1 MGGYRRTGGGSLA
14 TRVTMLSKSPVLV
27 ALLIVIE
34 SVIGQVEED
43 PLPLPPLPAAVTPAP
58 AAAAAPAASPLLP
71 APASPPV
78 PAAAAASAPSPA
90 ASPAAASPPAAPAA
104 AAAAASPPEL
114 LTASAVTGEKEDEE
128 LNRLLAM
135 DGNVKPAAEKDEGEQ
150 RESSRVKEAALD
162 DKLGIEL
169 RSIVEQIQDMQ
180 REVADALKDGGDV

>member
-1 MGGYRRTGGGSLA
+1 MG
-14 TRVTMLSKSPVLV
+14 RVRMLSKCPVLV

-58 AAAAAPAASPLLP
+58 ASAAA
-71 APASPPV
+71 
-78 PAAAAASAPSPA
+78 PA

-135 DGNVKPAAEKDEGEQ
+135 DGNVKPAAEKEEGEQ
-150 RESSRVKEAALD
+150 LESSRVKEAALD

>member
-1 MGGYRRTGGGSLA
+1 
-14 TRVTMLSKSPVLV
+14 MLFKSPVLV
-27 ALLIVIE
+27 AFLIVIE
-34 SVIGQVEED
+34 SVTGQVKVEED
-43 PLPLPPLPAAVTPAP
+43 PLPLPPLPAAVAPAP
-58 AAAAAPAASPLLP
+58 AAAAAPPASPLLP
-71 APASPPV
+71 APASPSV
-78 PAAAAASAPSPA
+78 PAAASPA
-90 ASPAAASPPAAPAA
+90 ASPPPAAPAA
-104 AAAAASPPEL
+104 SAAAASPPEL

-150 RESSRVKEAALD
+150 LESSRVKEAALD